1 MSQNPYEAPGT
12 SPHVVRVG
20 TPSVDVLRSLAK
32 AQRGLNLSIL
42 AYLVVVPFSLAMA
55 AVASHHP
62 VLKFLTVIPILAIVA
77 VVIGAFYFTIRV
89 TRQMMHP
96 IVSVLV
102 TLLTCVPCVGLAV
115 LVSIDQQAMRVLKR
129 NGVRIG
135 TFGAD
140 MSQFDRTSTPQQQ
153 PGQGENPF
161 G

>member
-1 MSQNPYEAPGT
+1 MG
-12 SPHVVRVG
+12 
-20 TPSVDVLRSLAK
+20 VLRSLAK

-42 AYLVVVPFSLAMA
+42 AYLVVVPFSLGMA

-62 VLKFLTVIPILAIVA
+62 VLKFLTVLPILAIVA

-140 MSQFDRTSTPQQQ
+140 MSQFDRLATQQQ
-153 PGQGENPF
+153 RAGQGEDPF